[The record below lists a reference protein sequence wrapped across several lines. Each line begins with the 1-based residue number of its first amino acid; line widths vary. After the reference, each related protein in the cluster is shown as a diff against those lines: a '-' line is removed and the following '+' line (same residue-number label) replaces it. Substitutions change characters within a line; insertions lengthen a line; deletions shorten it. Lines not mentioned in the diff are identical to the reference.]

1 MTLTGH
7 RYDPTAHARALA
19 RLRNAERKLSTV
31 HARRYKADTPSTRR
45 EWNRSH
51 RAAERAVKEALAH
64 VEDTAPMPGEV
75 AA

>member
-7 RYDPTAHARALA
+7 RYDPTAHARALQK
-19 RLRNAERKLSTV
+19 LRNAQRKLHTV
-31 HARRYKADTPSTRR
+31 TAHKADTPATRR
-45 EWNRSH
+45 EWNRSR
-51 RAAERAVKEALAH
+51 RAAERAVADARAL